1 MPSNVNDSFAVLNSA
16 FTTPSGIA
24 GNQAKYSFSFSLHEK
39 EYSFDTAPV
48 FFQKNT
54 DIFFNTVMIGDKP
67 LNFSKTDI
75 KVSLHCI
82 RPDLAPVVWETVELK
97 LVKSK
102 SGYIYCYHGPING
115 TAVNRRNQFRMYVGT
130 LGEAQI
136 GTHSTATRVIV
147 KDISATGIA
156 IISSE
161 DYEVSQIDTVHIMYK
176 DEKVNKRLN
185 IHAQVVRKT
194 ELPDG
199 RFVYGCCMGEEN
211 SEIEQYIQER
221 QRYDLK
227 QRREMEREH

>member
-1 MPSNVNDSFAVLNSA
+1 METKIVNIYDV
-16 FTTPSGIA
+16 IHDE
-24 GNQAKYSFSFSLHEK
+24 AKYSFSFSLHEK

-48 FFQKNT
+48 LFQKNT

-82 RPDLAPVVWETVELK
+82 RPDLAPVVWENIELK

-161 DYEVSQIDTVHIMYK
+161 DHDVSQIDSIHIMYK

-185 IHAQVVRKT
+185 IRAQVVRKT

-199 RFVYGCCMGEEN
+199 RFVYGCSMGEEN